1 MWILIGWKPC
11 FYNSME
17 TWKNPR
23 HSNFPF
29 RKRSLPSFMV
39 FAIPDGLC
47 NPWWT
52 LLSLVVFAITD
63 GLSFLMDF
71 AIPDSFS
78 ITDGLCYPWWSLS
91 SLMVFAIPDGLCYP
105 WWSLLSLTVFAIPDG
120 LCYTHTTLTQ
130 WSWINKKD
138 TKIFSY
144 LFTFYYRP
152 NNIDFLSTQYDI
164 YFSHVHCEFKVVT
177 LLHFFVLRF
186 TLLRIGFNLSRGI
199 VQAELTAITFGTK
212 NNQPKSAIG

>member
-1 MWILIGWKPC
+1 
-11 FYNSME
+11 
-17 TWKNPR
+17 
-23 HSNFPF
+23 
-29 RKRSLPSFMV
+29 MV

-91 SLMVFAIPDGLCYP
+91 SLMVFAIPDGLFASPQVYP
-105 WWSLLSLTVFAIPDG
+105 HHSDAMKLDQQKRHLNI
-120 LCYTHTTLTQ
+120 
-130 WSWINKKD
+130 
-138 TKIFSY
+138 

-152 NNIDFLSTQYDI
+152 NNIDFLST
-164 YFSHVHCEFKVVT
+164 
-177 LLHFFVLRF
+177 
-186 TLLRIGFNLSRGI
+186 
-199 VQAELTAITFGTK
+199 
-212 NNQPKSAIG
+212 

>member
-91 SLMVFAIPDGLCYP
+91 SLLVFAIPDGLRYPWWSLLSLMVFAIPDGLCYP
-105 WWSLLSLTVFAIPDG
+105 WWSLLSLMVFAIPDG
-120 LCYTHTTLTQ
+120 LFASPQVYPHHSDAMKLDQ
-130 WSWINKKD
+130 QKRHLNI
-138 TKIFSY
+138 

-152 NNIDFLSTQYDI
+152 NNIDFLST
-164 YFSHVHCEFKVVT
+164 
-177 LLHFFVLRF
+177 
-186 TLLRIGFNLSRGI
+186 
-199 VQAELTAITFGTK
+199 
-212 NNQPKSAIG
+212 

>member
-91 SLMVFAIPDGLCYP
+91 SLMVFAIPDGLRYP
-105 WWSLLSLTVFAIPDG
+105 WWSLLSLMVFVIPDG
-120 LCYTHTTLTQ
+120 LCYPWWSFCVPPSIPTPLWRNEVGSTKKTLKYFIYLLLPPEQ
-130 WSWINKKD
+130 YWLSFDLVWHLL
-138 TKIFSY
+138 FSCS
-144 LFTFYYRP
+144 LW
-152 NNIDFLSTQYDI
+152 
-164 YFSHVHCEFKVVT
+164 V
-177 LLHFFVLRF
+177 
-186 TLLRIGFNLSRGI
+186 
-199 VQAELTAITFGTK
+199 
-212 NNQPKSAIG
+212 